1 MEYGWLPQVLDD
13 KNGSPSSALKPKQE
27 WNILDNET
35 SWINVKTF
43 YCIFNGFNLDLGEIV
58 DISAF
63 IGSFV
68 DFSRNFQIFLVSQ

>member
-27 WNILDNET
+27 WNRLDNDT
-35 SWINVKTF
+35 SGINVKAF

>member
-35 SWINVKTF
+35 SGINVKTF

>member
-27 WNILDNET
+27 WNRLDNDA
-35 SWINVKTF
+35 SGINVKAF